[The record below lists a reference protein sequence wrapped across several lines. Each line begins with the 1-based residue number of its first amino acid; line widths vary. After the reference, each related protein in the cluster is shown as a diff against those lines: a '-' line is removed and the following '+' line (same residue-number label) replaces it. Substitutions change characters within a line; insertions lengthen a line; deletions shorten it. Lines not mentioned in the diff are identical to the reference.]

1 MSSKDQTIHGT
12 LVVIENQGLLLTG
25 PSGAGKSDLALR
37 LITQSFPPD
46 ICAHPPLLVADDQVR
61 LEKRD
66 GKLYGKAPSTLEGL
80 LEIRHVGI
88 EKVPFVKEA
97 EITAL
102 VAFTP
107 ANTIERLPQSPW
119 PTKPLDEIDLPL
131 IMLDPTEPS
140 APVKLIFA
148 ARKL

>member
-1 MSSKDQTIHGT
+1 MSKQGQTVHGT
-12 LVVIENQGLLLTG
+12 LVRVEQQGLLLTG
-25 PSGAGKSDLALR
+25 PSGSGKSDLALR
-37 LITQSFPPD
+37 LISQSFAPN
-46 ICAHPPLLVADDQVR
+46 ICTKAPQLVADDQVL
-61 LEKRD
+61 LEKRG
-66 GKLYGKAPSTLEGL
+66 GKLYGQAPSSLEGL

-88 EKVPFVKEA
+88 EKVTFVKEA

-102 VAFTP
+102 VAFAP

-131 IMLDPTEPS
+131 ITLDPTEPS